1 MAKEKKEKRCK
12 ECEGQGKDCKCPPK
26 MKKGSY
32 GLAYIG
38 DRHSDHHDNENPG
51 TEENAGVSGEGGGLG
66 EAIKMP
72 KAPQD
77 SDKRMQG
84 ISSEKKQKKMAEFQS
99 AAAEAKKRQ
108 SDSDRKGEL
117 AQERRT
123 KGIRF
128 YDAKGSGYMK
138 GGKKVYD

>member
-1 MAKEKKEKRCK
+1 MAKEKKTCK
-12 ECEGQGKDCKCPPK
+12 ECEGKGKDCKCPPK
-26 MKKGSY
+26 SKKGKLGWY
-32 GLAYIG
+32 GLDDHDKDDNHDLNPDMPG
-38 DRHSDHHDNENPG
+38 DS
-51 TEENAGVSGEGGGLG
+51 AGDAALG

-72 KAPQD
+72 RAPQD
-77 SDKRMQG
+77 SDKMMQG
-84 ISSEKKQKKMAEFQS
+84 ISSEKKKKKMAEFQS

-108 SDSDRKGEL
+108 SDADRKGEL
-117 AQERRT
+117 AHERRK